1 MKITLEFDNHEEALD
16 ALNAPK
22 YLTAI
27 DAADSYLRNCMK
39 HGDNTDEVEEIL
51 LHARRMLIWQE

>member
-16 ALNAPK
+16 ALNAQK
-22 YLTAI
+22 YLAAI
-27 DAADSYLRNCMK
+27 SEADNYLRSCIK
-39 HGDNTDEVEEIL
+39 HGDNTDAVEEIL